1 MPSGKH
7 TTSGPI
13 EGALELEAM
22 VVRVEQSRAAPTD
35 NLTLMLLETIGVD
48 GEPSGRKEGDK
59 VLLSLNFAKNSFIK
73 VK

>member
-22 VVRVEQSRAAPTD
+22 VVRVEQSRNQQTD
-35 NLTLMLLETIGVD
+35 DLTLMLLETIRVD
-48 GEPSGRKEGDK
+48 GERSGRKEGDK
-59 VLLSLNFAKNSFIK
+59 VLLSLNFAKTSFIK